1 MYKNLTV
8 SENGEGIVTVTIN
21 RPKSLNSI
29 NVPTLKELDQVFRV
43 DLDRK
48 LNSVRVVILTGSG
61 EKSFSSGLDLTC
73 PSVRA
78 IFVPEE
84 ISSAGIRATFL
95 KRAINELQSPIMA
108 ISEFPRPVI
117 CAINGLCIG
126 LGMDIAT
133 ACDIRVC
140 AEGAT
145 FSVREVKIGICA
157 DLGSLYF
164 FPRVCRNDSWVRE
177 VCFTGRIFSATEAR
191 ENGLV
196 SAVIPGISLL
206 KQAEKI
212 AKSIEDN
219 EPVAVEGTK
228 INLNKGSRG
237 TLRESMEFVSQWNS
251 VRLQET
257 DIIGRA
263 ISKFME
269 DRGKSRL

>member
-1 MYKNLTV
+1 MYQNLTV

-29 NVPTLKELDQVFRV
+29 NISTLKELDQVFRAQ
-43 DLDRK
+43 
-48 LNSVRVVILTGSG
+48 LNQNLNAVRVVILTGSG

-78 IFVPEE
+78 IFAPEE
-84 ISSAGIRATFL
+84 VTSPGARATFL
-95 KRAINELQSPIMA
+95 KRTIDDLQSPIMA
-108 ISEFPRPVI
+108 IAEFPRPVI

-140 AEGAT
+140 AEGAK
-145 FSVREVKIGICA
+145 FSIREVKIGICA

-177 VCFTGRIFSATEAR
+177 VCYSGRIVSAIEAR

-196 SAVIPGISLL
+196 SAVIPVISLL
-206 KQAEKI
+206 NHAEGI
-212 AKSIEDN
+212 AKSIAEN

-237 TLRESMEFVSQWNS
+237 TMRESMEFVSQWNS

-257 DIIGRA
+257 EIIGRA
-263 ISKFME
+263 ISKVMQE
-269 DRGKSRL
+269 AGKSKL